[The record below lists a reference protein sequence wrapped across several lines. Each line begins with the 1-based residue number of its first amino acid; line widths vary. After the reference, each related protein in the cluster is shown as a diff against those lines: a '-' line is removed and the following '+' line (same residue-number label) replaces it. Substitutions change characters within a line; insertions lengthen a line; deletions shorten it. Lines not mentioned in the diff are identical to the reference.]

1 MTDGMTSK
9 RDWLL
14 GSVGKLAIYAFP
26 PLGLLGILGLA
37 ALKQYQFLI
46 LGIYMLIPIICTPL
60 VYLAIRN
67 RKEAGA
73 DAGSHE
79 FKLLLAGFLLF
90 FSFSV
95 ALLYAFDVRQALY
108 YVVIAAMATI
118 ILLEI
123 LRSKISQGKTNVVL
137 LQIIALSLNLSWGVT
152 LKYFEFIGRTDILL
166 HSSYVQDI
174 IQLGYVT
181 SAFDDYQPFPLW
193 HILSAGIDMVSGEM
207 FPTYKV
213 MQIAGALAFALLP
226 VFIYL
231 ICTRLLKE
239 ERIALAAALVISFF
253 PDMVIMGTSTIASVI
268 AQILTVFLLF
278 LLLSGKGFG
287 KYLLIV
293 PLTAG
298 IIFYHSVSILFVL
311 VVLLILYVLQ
321 TLFIK
326 KEDRFVSLWFI
337 AFTALLTGVYWE
349 LNAGSIIQRL
359 IRNATVDPSNAINL
373 PTALLQNQPLNE
385 MFNYLQFAPSL
396 LFILAGAFLLLSS
409 KNYSSRVRVFGLA
422 SLLVVWISFPG
433 PLLLIGKLAQ
443 NFSID
448 RFADYTFL
456 ILIPVCAVG
465 LASLYM
471 RSGKYGR
478 AIVVGLF
485 TLWVLL
491 AVSNDWVASDNP
503 LVKRPFYTFYF
514 SGQEITGMDRLVTH
528 ATGILQSDYVPNRY
542 YESSAYEPN
551 TTILEVDSNN
561 MTFVRGSPEDVLLI
575 RDGERVNR
583 ELRVAALDS
592 ADFIPKPEGD
602 YFAYVTRDKGVWST
616 LPAYNRI
623 YDSRAIRAY
632 N

>member
-1 MTDGMTSK
+1 MTDGTTIK

-14 GSVGKLAIYAFP
+14 RSIGKLAIYTFP
-26 PLGLLGILGLA
+26 PLGLLGILGLV

-46 LGIYMLIPIICTPL
+46 LGIYMLVPIICAPL

-95 ALLYAFDVRQALY
+95 ALLYAFDIRPVLY

-123 LRSKISQGKTNVVL
+123 LRSEITQGKTIVIL
-137 LQIIALSLNLSWGVT
+137 LQIFAMSLNISWGVA

-166 HSSYVQDI
+166 HSSYVQEI
-174 IQLGYVT
+174 VNIGYVT
-181 SAFDDYQPFPLW
+181 STFDDYQPFPLW

-207 FPTYKV
+207 FPAYQV
-213 MQIAGALAFALLP
+213 MQIAGAIAFALLP

-239 ERIALAAALVISFF
+239 ERIALVAALVISFF
-253 PDMVIMGTSTIASVI
+253 PDMVIMGMSTIASVI
-268 AQILTVFLLF
+268 AQILTVFLVF
-278 LLLSGKGFG
+278 LLLSRKGYA
-287 KYLLIV
+287 KYVLIV
-293 PLTAG
+293 PLTAA
-298 IIFYHSVSILFVL
+298 IVFYHSVSILFVL

-321 TLFIK
+321 ALFIK
-326 KEDRFVSLWFI
+326 KQERFVSLTYI
-337 AFTALLTGVYWE
+337 AFATLLTAAYWE

-359 IRNATVDPSNAINL
+359 TRNLTAAPSNTFNM
-373 PTALLQNQPLNE
+373 PTALAQNQPLNE
-385 MFNYLQFAPSL
+385 LFNYLQYVPSL
-396 LFILAGAFLLLSS
+396 LLILAGAFLLLRSDRFG
-409 KNYSSRVRVFGLA
+409 SRARAFGMAALM
-422 SLLVVWISFPG
+422 VVWVSVPG

-478 AIVVGLF
+478 AIVIGLF

-551 TTILEVDSNN
+551 TTILEVDTAN

-575 RDGERVNR
+575 RDGEREGR

-592 ADFIPKPEGD
+592 QDYIPKPEGD
-602 YFAYVTRDKGVWST
+602 YFAYVTRDKAVWST